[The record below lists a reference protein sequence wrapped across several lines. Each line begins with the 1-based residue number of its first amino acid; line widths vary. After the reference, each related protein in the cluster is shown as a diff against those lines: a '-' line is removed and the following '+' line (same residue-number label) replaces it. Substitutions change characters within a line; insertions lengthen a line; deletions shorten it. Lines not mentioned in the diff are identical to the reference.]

1 MASVKGEVSVRS
13 VTIKN
18 GMLLSPVNGLM
29 GERGDVILRDGRIAQ
44 VGESLP
50 EEGEVIDATS
60 LYVTPGFI
68 DIHTHVY
75 PKSFLGL
82 EPDVLGLERG
92 ATTVLDAGSSG
103 SDTYDDFKTNYIDK
117 AQTKVFTLLNI
128 SKEGILRGHEL
139 NDPSKIDVEACER
152 VAREHADNIVGIKA
166 RASSSVVGEE
176 GLRPI
181 VVAARTA
188 HELGLP
194 LFVHVGNFPPALY
207 DVLDLLE
214 KGDGITHA
222 YHGKPGGI
230 VTEEGKILPQALHAR
245 ARGVQFDVGHG
256 IGSFSFKTYEKALA
270 LGFDC
275 DTISTDLHVENYE
288 GPVYSIAAVMSKLVS
303 LGESFP
309 DAVRKVT
316 SAPAAQFHLKG
327 LGQLK
332 PGMIGDVNLVSLTD
346 SNDVVADSTGD
357 TISLKKKAEVIE
369 SVYSKGENIE
379 RYRH

>member
-1 MASVKGEVSVRS
+1 MVLLLTPYAEQSSVTGGSFAYGLRVPSAMHSSMSRTSLLYLYMIPRRYLSADIASGPSTHFSILPCLPPFRYRLQSRNDLLNTIETHENCIGTIINTVPGECYCLALVKGEVNVKS

-29 GERGDVILRDGRIAQ
+29 GERGDVILRDGRIAK
-44 VGESLP
+44 VGEGLP
-50 EEGEVIDATS
+50 EEGEVIDASS

-103 SDTYDDFKTNYIDK
+103 CKIRTMTSRET
-117 AQTKVFTLLNI
+117 I
-128 SKEGILRGHEL
+128 SIRPRRKSSPFSTSLRREFFEGHEL

-188 HELGLP
+188 HEL
-194 LFVHVGNFPPALY
+194 A
-207 DVLDLLE
+207 
-214 KGDGITHA
+214 
-222 YHGKPGGI
+222 
-230 VTEEGKILPQALHAR
+230 
-245 ARGVQFDVGHG
+245 
-256 IGSFSFKTYEKALA
+256 
-270 LGFDC
+270 
-275 DTISTDLHVENYE
+275 
-288 GPVYSIAAVMSKLVS
+288 
-303 LGESFP
+303 
-309 DAVRKVT
+309 T
-316 SAPAAQFHLKG
+316 SALRPC
-327 LGQLK
+327 GQL
-332 PGMIGDVNLVSLTD
+332 PTCPL
-346 SNDVVADSTGD
+346 
-357 TISLKKKAEVIE
+357 
-369 SVYSKGENIE
+369 
-379 RYRH
+379 